1 MTMNLSYDDYLEHYG
16 VKGMKWGVRRS
27 DEQLSA
33 AKSARKTERAKATQD
48 TTDYMNK
55 NKARNLGAIVG
66 ASVLGTPLVGG
77 AVAGAQI
84 ARASGYSRGKSVA
97 IGVLGNVPG
106 GIIAA
111 EVQVR
116 KRANESV
123 SD

>member
-1 MTMNLSYDDYLEHYG
+1 MTTELTYENYLKHYG

-27 DEQLSA
+27 EEQLA
-33 AKSARKTERAKATQD
+33 AARGARKTERAKATRD
-48 TTDYMNK
+48 TADYMNK
-55 NKARNLGAIVG
+55 NKVRNYGSIVG
-66 ASVLGTPLVGG
+66 ASILGTPLVGG

-84 ARASGYSRGKSVA
+84 ARASGYSKGKSVA

-116 KRANESV
+116 KRANASV
-123 SD
+123 SG

>member
-33 AKSARKTERAKATQD
+33 AKSARKTERKKATED
-48 TTDYMNK
+48 AKDYLSSNK
-55 NKARNLGAIVG
+55 KKTVG
-66 ASVLGTPLVGG
+66 S
-77 AVAGAQI
+77 AVAATLLIGPAGTSAAVGAQI
-84 ARASGYSRGKSVA
+84 ARSAGYSKGKS
-97 IGVLGNVPG
+97 IGIGLLGGAPG

-116 KRANESV
+116 KRAKESV